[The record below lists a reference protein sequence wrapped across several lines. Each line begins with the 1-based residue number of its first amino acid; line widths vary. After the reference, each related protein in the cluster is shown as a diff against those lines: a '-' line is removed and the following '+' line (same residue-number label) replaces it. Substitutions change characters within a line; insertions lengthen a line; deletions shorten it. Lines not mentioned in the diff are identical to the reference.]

1 VSLESFLLED
11 EDMFVTICTGI
22 AYRLKDYFTDQIA
35 LAQYL
40 IVSAKAAEK
49 NIIFSEDAEITDD
62 AKIID
67 NHDAN

>member
-49 NIIFSEDAEITDD
+49 YYL
-62 AKIID
+62 
-67 NHDAN
+67 

>member
-1 VSLESFLLED
+1 
-11 EDMFVTICTGI
+11 MFVTVCTGI